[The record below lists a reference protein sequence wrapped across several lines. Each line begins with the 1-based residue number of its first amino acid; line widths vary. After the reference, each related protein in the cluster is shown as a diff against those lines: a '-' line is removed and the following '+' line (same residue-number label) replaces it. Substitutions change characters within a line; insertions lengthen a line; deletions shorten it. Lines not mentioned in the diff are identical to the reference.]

1 MSVGRRWPS
10 VDHPSSW
17 RGVLLLQ
24 AIYGLGPSDSCWDS
38 WTTRGRMLCCHP
50 LPPRRSRAR
59 ALERLARLQEGGRRS
74 VPGQTSRGALR
85 PQHPRPCCPHG
96 ASQQPILPC
105 SASWLTSSWKP
116 PPVGVR
122 IAG

>member
-38 WTTRGRMLCCHP
+38 WTTRGRML
-50 LPPRRSRAR
+50 PPSSPPS
-59 ALERLARLQEGGRRS
+59 Q
-74 VPGQTSRGALR
+74 PGQSFISSRG
-85 PQHPRPCCPHG
+85 
-96 ASQQPILPC
+96 
-105 SASWLTSSWKP
+105 
-116 PPVGVR
+116 VGVLTGAYR
-122 IAG
+122 GQLPVIQFF